1 MSGKKVSIITVAYNN
16 LTGLKHTAASVFGQ
30 TCQEFEYIVVDGGSG
45 DGTREWLEQH
55 GAKIDWWCSEPDGG
69 IFPAMNKG
77 IRQASGEYCIFMNS
91 GDRFFNADVIEKV
104 LPLLKGKDFY
114 TGNEQKIG
122 AQERL
127 AKAPQEIR
135 ASYLAVSFLPHQAT
149 FIRTALLKRRPYD
162 ERYRLVSDWRQML
175 EELVVNNASYE
186 ALPLVVSEFD
196 TAGISSHED
205 MQQNLRAEMDAI
217 RRELFPP
224 RVVEE
229 YLGYDKFD
237 AKVRYALNCEDKVH
251 RDWKILRNALKAL
264 PKDMWDKMKRKR
276 K

>member
-1 MSGKKVSIITVAYNN
+1 MSDKKISIITVAYNN
-16 LTGLKHTAASVFGQ
+16 LAGLKHTAASVFGQ
-30 TCQEFEYIVVDGGSG
+30 TCQDFEYIVVDGGSG
-45 DGTREWLEQH
+45 DGTREWLEANDAQ
-55 GAKIDWWCSEPDGG
+55 IDWWCSEMDGG

-104 LPLLKGKDFY
+104 VPLLNGKDFY

-122 AQERL
+122 AQVRL

-175 EELVVNNASYE
+175 EELVVYNASYE

-196 TAGISSHED
+196 TEGISSHGD
-205 MQQNLRAEMDAI
+205 MQQKLRAEMDAI
-217 RRELFPP
+217 RRELLPL
-224 RVVEE
+224 RVIEE

-264 PKDMWDKMKRKR
+264 PRDIWDKMKQKR